1 MLRKDVWIGAVGGLG
16 ALAALLITAVA
27 QPAYAQLAGHN
38 LRGDFGLSSASQP
51 GPGFYISPFY
61 VNYSTSTIRDRNGDK
76 RDTSGSLSI
85 NAVVPLVWYV
95 SDLKIFGANYSAML
109 AIPLQGNAL
118 DAPALGLDVTNKLGV
133 GDLYVQPINLGW
145 HFPQLDVMAGVG
157 VYAPTG
163 RYTASAD
170 DNTGLGMWSF
180 ELSGGATV
188 FFDKAQTWSFAA
200 LGFFETHT
208 KKKDTEI
215 KVGDILTVEGGVGKS
230 FLGGA
235 GQVGAAYFAQWKIT
249 GDDLGVALPNL
260 LAKAQTY
267 GIGPEL
273 VLPIPV
279 RRKLVGFVGLRYL
292 WDVGSRSTTEGNTF
306 VATLTVPLPS
316 IPIE

>member
-1 MLRKDVWIGAVGGLG
+1 M
-16 ALAALLITAVA
+16 
-27 QPAYAQLAGHN
+27 
-38 LRGDFGLSSASQP
+38 
-51 GPGFYISPFY
+51 
-61 VNYSTSTIRDRNGDK
+61 
-76 RDTSGSLSI
+76 
-85 NAVVPLVWYV
+85 
-95 SDLKIFGANYSAML
+95 
-109 AIPLQGNAL
+109 
-118 DAPALGLDVTNKLGV
+118 

-145 HFPQLDVMAGVG
+145 HFSQLDVMAGAG
-157 VYAPTG
+157 VYAPIG
-163 RYTASAD
+163 RFAAGAD
-170 DNTGLGMWSF
+170 DNTGMGMWSF
-180 ELSGGATV
+180 ELFGGATV

-249 GDDLGVALPNL
+249 RDDLGVALPTL

-279 RRKLVGFVGLRYL
+279 RQKLLGLVRLRYM
-292 WDVGSRSTTEGNTF
+292 WEVGSRSTTEGNTF
-306 VATLTVPLPS
+306 VAMLTVPLPS
-316 IPIE
+316 IAIE